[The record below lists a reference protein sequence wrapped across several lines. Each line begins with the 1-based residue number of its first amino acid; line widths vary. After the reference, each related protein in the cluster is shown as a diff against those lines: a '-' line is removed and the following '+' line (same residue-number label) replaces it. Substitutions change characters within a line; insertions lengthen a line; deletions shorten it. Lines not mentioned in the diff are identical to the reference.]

1 MPRLFRLRTASYVTS
16 HQPFAL
22 RLITGFALALT
33 LGAPAATAQGRIDVL
48 NNSGEI
54 TPLAGTTV
62 IKETLDS
69 VQYTRAGSER
79 TENRPAD
86 RVIFI
91 EYGKGSEAFESAQRA
106 LALGDTQNAI
116 NLFSTATR
124 DEKPGWVSAHALLS
138 LAEAQAQEE
147 KLDDARA
154 SIKRF
159 LVEHPDHRLLP
170 RALLLSARYASAA
183 SDAGLAQSEVD
194 RVKEMAASGK
204 ITADWSVRAEVAHGQ
219 NLLDAGRFDEART
232 AFATAEADA
241 RNAEK
246 LTTERPD
253 LTAQISA
260 LALRAR
266 SGSGAALLAAG
277 DLATARSFFDTLERD
292 GQNNPAIRAA
302 ALNGK
307 AEADFLESG
316 RMREAQLGFAR
327 VAVIGTGVPDQHA
340 KALYYFGRCCEALG
354 EQGVEPNGRTR
365 AYQYYKDVEQRYPS
379 TRWARMARES
389 LP

>member
-1 MPRLFRLRTASYVTS
+1 MTS

-33 LGAPAATAQGRIDVL
+33 LGAPVATAQGRIDVL
-48 NNSGEI
+48 NNNGEI
-54 TPLAGTTV
+54 TPLAGATV

-69 VQYTRAGSER
+69 VQYTRTGSQR
-79 TENRPAD
+79 TESRPAD

-91 EYGKGSEAFESAQRA
+91 DYGKGSEAFESAQRA
-106 LALGDTQNAI
+106 LSLGDTQNAI

-124 DEKPGWVSAHALLS
+124 DEDPGWVAAHAILN
-138 LAEAQAQEE
+138 LAEAQAQEG
-147 KLDDARA
+147 KVDDARA
-154 SIKRF
+154 SVQRF
-159 LVEHPDHRLLP
+159 LDEHPEHRLLP
-170 RALLLSARYASAA
+170 RALLLSARYASATG
-183 SDAGLAQSEVD
+183 DAGLAQSEVD
-194 RVKEMAASGK
+194 RVQQMATTGK
-204 ITADWSVRAEVAHGQ
+204 ITADWSVRAKLEHGQ
-219 NLLDAGRFDEART
+219 NLLDAGQFDEAGA
-232 AFATAEADA
+232 AFGAAVAAA

-246 LTTERPD
+246 ITPDRPD
-253 LTAQISA
+253 LATQIAA
-260 LALRAR
+260 LALQAR

-292 GQNNPAIRAA
+292 GQDNPAIRAA

-307 AEADFLESG
+307 AEADFLENG

-327 VAVIGTGVPDQHA
+327 VAVIGTATPDQHA

-354 EQGVEPNGRTR
+354 EQGVEPNGRAR
-365 AYQYYKDVEQRYPS
+365 AYQYYKDVEQRYPG